1 MPDDPPSAERDK
13 SVDRD
18 LIFDALREVGEEA
31 SDSLP
36 PRDVF
41 PGYEILHEIHRG
53 GQGVVFL
60 AIQHATKRKVA
71 VKVLHAGPFIGAAGR
86 ARFEREVQVLGQLS
100 HPNIVG
106 IHDSGTTADGSVF
119 YVMDYVAGD
128 SLEAH
133 LFKRERRSIPA
144 TLALFAKI
152 CDAVNAAHLRGIIH
166 RDLKPANV
174 RVRSDG
180 EPVVVDF
187 GLAKTPMGD
196 GAAEA
201 AVMTVTG
208 QFIGSLPWASPEQ
221 ATGTAGAVD
230 VRSDVYSLGVIL
242 YQLLVGRFPYDVA
255 GNMRDVLD
263 NIQHAEPTPPR
274 SLRPDLDSDL
284 EAIVHKC
291 LEKDREARYQS
302 AGDLAR
308 DLKRYMAGEPIEA
321 RRHDGWYVLRKLA
334 KRYKGTAFVAS
345 VFVVLVLVFAVVM
358 SVLYR
363 RALIAEG
370 QANLSLQAEKAA
382 RAEAQ
387 RQEERAEWNF
397 GAAWAMGRTLMFDLP
412 ALIEDLPGATAARQ
426 RIVTE
431 AIEYLESLRLEA
443 EDEPELL
450 LQLAEAYDQV
460 GDLHGA
466 LNTASLGD
474 TAEATLAYAR
484 ARELRESLRPRM
496 ENDPRLLAGLGESA
510 FRVGQSYQ
518 RERRYASAAAEY
530 ARASRLFS
538 SAYEAGGSAVERER
552 EREMEAI
559 SKVGEM
565 MRMMARTGDN
575 PATRLIEAAT
585 QYAIVEGYWSV
596 RLAANVNDEIA
607 AQKLSVVRD
616 KQADLELE
624 RGARLLDEARRLVDD
639 RSAARERFEAAIRE
653 FARAADTLG
662 TTADRFRTLAAAQ
675 PENSQY
681 LRDQFVALHHLGTAI
696 SSAATARASILQLD
710 GLTMTEAQAAVRADR
725 EHALVVYRHALEI
738 TRFLAAADPLSL
750 ERQRDLYLCLNKVGN
765 ELRDLGDGPG
775 AMAAFEESY
784 AVRERLLRSDP
795 TPRHL
800 NDAAVGV
807 FKLGSLA
814 KRIADQIEDP
824 ERRLTLYRLAI
835 DQLGTALERFR
846 ALQAAG
852 ALGSEAT
859 EPPLVA
865 RLIRECEESIAALRT
880 GGGGTDAGRPM
891 SGDFPG
897 ETLNEAGGLW

>member
-1 MPDDPPSAERDK
+1 MSDDPHSTEHAG

-18 LIFDALREVGEEA
+18 LIFDALREVGDEA

-36 PRDVF
+36 PRDAF

-53 GQGVVFL
+53 GQGVVYL
-60 AIQHATKRKVA
+60 AIQHAAKRKVA

-86 ARFEREVQVLGQLS
+86 TRFEREVQVLGQLS

-128 SLEAH
+128 SLEAY
-133 LFKRERRSIPA
+133 LFKRERRSIPE
-144 TLALFAKI
+144 TLAMFVKI

-196 GAAEA
+196 GAAGP

-221 ATGTAGAVD
+221 ATGAAGAVD

-263 NIQHAEPTPPR
+263 NIQRAEPTPPR
-274 SLRPDLDSDL
+274 SLRNELDADL
-284 EAIVHKC
+284 EAIVLKC

-308 DLKRYMAGEPIEA
+308 DLKRCLAGEPIEA
-321 RRHDGWYVLRKLA
+321 RRHDGWYLLRKLA
-334 KRYKGTAFVAS
+334 RRYKGAVAIAAAFVL
-345 VFVVLVLVFAVVM
+345 LVLTFAIVM

-363 RALIAEG
+363 RALIAEA
-370 QANLSLQAEKAA
+370 QTNISLGAEKAA

-397 GAAWAMGRTLMFDLP
+397 GAAWTMGRTLMFDLP
-412 ALIEDLPGATAARQ
+412 DLIEDLPGATAARQ

-431 AIEYLESLRLEA
+431 AIEYLERLRLEA
-443 EDEPELL
+443 EDDPALL
-450 LQLAEAYDQV
+450 LELAAAYDQV

-466 LNTASLGD
+466 LNAASLGD
-474 TAEATLAYAR
+474 TAEAALAHSR

-510 FRVGQSYQ
+510 FRVGQSLQ
-518 RERRYASAAAEY
+518 RERRYPGAAAEFG
-530 ARASRLFS
+530 RAARLFA
-538 SAYEAGGSAVERER
+538 SAYEVGGSTNERHR
-552 EREMEAI
+552 EREMEAVAKI
-559 SKVGEM
+559 GEM

-575 PATRLIEAAT
+575 PAARLIEAAT
-585 QYAIVEGYWSV
+585 QYAIAEGYWSA
-596 RLAANVNDEIA
+596 RLASDPGDETA
-607 AQKLSVVRD
+607 ARKLSVIRD

-624 RGARLLDEARRLVDD
+624 RGSRLLAEAQRLSED
-639 RSAARERFEAAIRE
+639 RGAARERFLAAIGE
-653 FARAADTLG
+653 FERAEQTLT
-662 TTADRFRTLAAAQ
+662 TTAERFRSLAEAQ
-675 PENSQY
+675 PENAQY
-681 LRDQFVALHHLGTAI
+681 LRDQFIALHHLGTAI
-696 SSAATARASILQLD
+696 ASAAGARASLMQLE
-710 GLTMTEAQAAVRADR
+710 GTPAIEAHAAIRTERERALAA
-725 EHALVVYRHALEI
+725 YRRALEI

-750 ERQRDLYLCLNKVGN
+750 ERQRDVYLCLNKIGN
-765 ELRDLGDGPG
+765 ELRDLGDTE
-775 AMAAFEESY
+775 AALAVFEDSF
-784 AVRERLLRSDP
+784 VIRERLVRSDP

-800 NDAAVGV
+800 NDAAVGM
-807 FKLGSLA
+807 FKLGNLA
-814 KRIADQIEDP
+814 KRMADQATEP
-824 ERRLTLYRLAI
+824 ERRITLYTLAL
-835 DQLGTALERFR
+835 DQLRVALERFE
-846 ALQAAG
+846 ALQKAG
-852 ALGSEAT
+852 VLGSDAS
-859 EPPLVA
+859 EPGLVA
-865 RLIRECEESIAALRT
+865 RLIDECHQRLAEL
-880 GGGGTDAGRPM
+880 AGMKAPA
-891 SGDFPG
+891 DPP
-897 ETLNEAGGLW
+897 EKP

>member
-1 MPDDPPSAERDK
+1 MADDPQSTEHGK
-13 SVDRD
+13 SLDRD
-18 LIFDALREVGEEA
+18 LIFDALREVGDEA

-36 PRDVF
+36 PRDAF

-53 GQGVVFL
+53 GQGVVYL

-86 ARFEREVQVLGQLS
+86 NRFEREVQVLGQLS

-133 LFKRERRSIPA
+133 LFKRERRPIVE
-144 TLALFAKI
+144 TLAMFIKI

-187 GLAKTPMGD
+187 GLAKTPMGA
-196 GAAEA
+196 GAAEP

-221 ATGTAGAVD
+221 ATGAAGAVD
-230 VRSDVYSLGVIL
+230 VRSDVYSLGVML

-263 NIQHAEPTPPR
+263 NIQRAEPTPPR
-274 SLRPDLDSDL
+274 SLRPELDADL
-284 EAIVHKC
+284 EAIVLKC

-308 DLKRYMAGEPIEA
+308 DLKRYLAGEPIEA
-321 RRHDGWYVLRKLA
+321 RRHDGWYLLRKLA
-334 KRYKGTAFVAS
+334 RRYKGTATVAAAFVL
-345 VFVVLVLVFAVVM
+345 LVLTFAVVM

-363 RALIAEG
+363 RALLAEA
-370 QANLSLQAEKAA
+370 QANISLGAESAA

-412 ALIEDLPGATAARQ
+412 DLIEDLPGATSARQ

-443 EDEPELL
+443 EDDPSLL
-450 LQLAEAYDQV
+450 LELASAYDQV

-466 LNTASLGD
+466 LNAASLGD
-474 TAEATLAYAR
+474 TAEASRAYAR

-510 FRVGQSYQ
+510 VRVGESLQ
-518 RERRYASAAAEY
+518 RERRYPAAAAEY
-530 ARASRLFS
+530 GRAARLFAN
-538 SAYEAGGSAVERER
+538 AYEAGGATNERHR
-552 EREMEAI
+552 EREMEAVA
-559 SKVGEM
+559 KVGEM

-575 PATRLIEAAT
+575 PAARLIEAAT
-585 QYAIVEGYWSV
+585 QYAIAEGYWSA
-596 RLAANVNDEIA
+596 RLASDPDDETA
-607 AQKLSVVRD
+607 ARKLGVLRD

-624 RGARLLDEARRLVDD
+624 RGSRLLAEALRSSED
-639 RSAARERFEAAIRE
+639 RVAARERLQAAIVE
-653 FARAADTLG
+653 FERAEQTLT
-662 TTADRFRTLAAAQ
+662 TTAGRFRTLAEAQ

-681 LRDQFVALHHLGTAI
+681 LRDQFIALHHLGSAI
-696 SSAATARASILQLD
+696 ASAAGARASLMQLEGTPAPD
-710 GLTMTEAQAAVRADR
+710 AHAAVRPDR
-725 EHALVVYRHALEI
+725 ERALAAYRRALEI

-750 ERQRDLYLCLNKVGN
+750 ERQRDVYLCLNKIGN
-765 ELRDLGDGPG
+765 ELRDLGDT
-775 AMAAFEESY
+775 AAALAVFEESF
-784 AVRERLLRSDP
+784 AIREKLVRSDP

-800 NDAAVGV
+800 NDAAVGM

-814 KRIADQIEDP
+814 KRMADQATQP
-824 ERRLTLYRLAI
+824 ERRITLYTLAL
-835 DQLGTALERFR
+835 DQLPVALDRFK
-846 ALQAAG
+846 ALQDSG
-852 ALGSEAT
+852 VLGPDASEPA
-859 EPPLVA
+859 LVA
-865 RLIRECEESIAALRT
+865 RLIDECRQRLTELTAQT
-880 GGGGTDAGRPM
+880 T
-891 SGDFPG
+891 PG
-897 ETLNEAGGLW
+897 NPPQKP

>member
-1 MPDDPPSAERDK
+1 MSDDPHSTEHAK

-36 PRDVF
+36 PRDAF

-53 GQGVVFL
+53 GQGVVYL
-60 AIQHATKRKVA
+60 AIQHAAKRKVA

-86 ARFEREVQVLGQLS
+86 TRFEREVQVLGQLS

-128 SLEAH
+128 SLEAY
-133 LFKRERRSIPA
+133 LFKRERRSMPE
-144 TLALFAKI
+144 TLAMFVKI

-196 GAAEA
+196 GAAEPA
-201 AVMTVTG
+201 LMTVTG

-221 ATGTAGAVD
+221 ATGAAGAVD

-263 NIQHAEPTPPR
+263 NIQRAEPTPPR
-274 SLRPDLDSDL
+274 SLRPELDADL
-284 EAIVHKC
+284 EAIVLKC

-308 DLKRYMAGEPIEA
+308 DLKRFMAGEPIEA

-334 KRYKGTAFVAS
+334 RRYKGTATIAAAFI
-345 VFVVLVLVFAVVM
+345 VLVLVFAVVM

-363 RALIAEG
+363 RALIAE
-370 QANLSLQAEKAA
+370 ANAKISLNAESAA
-382 RAEAQ
+382 KTEAQ

-397 GAAWAMGRTLMFDLP
+397 GAAWTMGRTLMFDLP
-412 ALIEDLPGATAARQ
+412 DLIEDLPGATAARQ

-443 EDEPELL
+443 EDDPALL
-450 LQLAEAYDQV
+450 LELAEAYDKV

-466 LNTASLGD
+466 LNAASLGD
-474 TAEATLAYAR
+474 TAEAALAYTR
-484 ARELRESLRPRM
+484 ARELRESLRARM

-510 FRVGQSYQ
+510 IRIGQSLQ
-518 RERRYASAAAEY
+518 RERRYPGAAAEFG
-530 ARASRLFS
+530 RAARLFA
-538 SAYEAGGSAVERER
+538 SAYEAGGSTNEHHR
-552 EREMEAI
+552 EREMEAVA
-559 SKVGEM
+559 KVGEM
-565 MRMMARTGDN
+565 MRMMARGGDN
-575 PATRLIEAAT
+575 PAARLIEAAT
-585 QYAIVEGYWSV
+585 QYAIVEGYWSA
-596 RLAANVNDEIA
+596 RLASDPGDETA
-607 AQKLSVVRD
+607 ARKLSVIRD

-624 RGARLLDEARRLVDD
+624 RGSRLLAEARRPSED
-639 RSAARERFEAAIRE
+639 RGAARERFLAAIGE
-653 FARAADTLG
+653 FERAERTLT
-662 TTADRFRTLAAAQ
+662 TTADRFRSLAEAQ
-675 PENSQY
+675 PENAQY
-681 LRDQFVALHHLGTAI
+681 LRDHFIALHHLGTAI
-696 SSAATARASILQLD
+696 ASAAGARASLMELEGTPEI
-710 GLTMTEAQAAVRADR
+710 EADAAVRPERDR
-725 EHALVVYRHALEI
+725 ALAAYRRALEI

-750 ERQRDLYLCLNKVGN
+750 ERQRDVYLCLNKIGN
-765 ELRDLGDGPG
+765 ELRDLGD
-775 AMAAFEESY
+775 AAAALAVFEESS
-784 AVRERLLRSDP
+784 AIRERLARSDP

-800 NDAAVGV
+800 NDAAVGM
-807 FKLGSLA
+807 FKLGDLA
-814 KRIADQIEDP
+814 KRMGDLVTGP
-824 ERRLTLYRLAI
+824 ERRIALYTLAI
-835 DQLGTALERFR
+835 DQLSVALDRFK
-846 ALQAAG
+846 ALQESG
-852 ALGSEAT
+852 ALGPDAA
-859 EPPLVA
+859 EPGLITRRIDECHA
-865 RLIRECEESIAALRT
+865 RLAE
-880 GGGGTDAGRPM
+880 
-891 SGDFPG
+891 
-897 ETLNEAGGLW
+897 LNPPSDQADPQEKP